1 MMSKSKNP
9 ADKFRG
15 LILSLQEKD
24 REVLDLIGAGEDS
37 GHEYGSC
44 KRLGKL
50 NAPVRLLATA
60 DEAWRYPDYLRAGQ
74 QLPVWPSD
82 RVIEIIPQMSDY
94 LEEFR

>member
-1 MMSKSKNP
+1 MRKVSKPIVVP
-9 ADKFRG
+9 AVE
-15 LILSLQEKD
+15 EKP
-24 REVLDLIGAGEDS
+24 
-37 GHEYGSC
+37 
-44 KRLGKL
+44 
-50 NAPVRLLATA
+50 PVKLLATA